1 MTSPPRD
8 ARTWPTGLVLLVAS
22 VAAGVGFFLFPE
34 RGETRVVVAGAI
46 VAGSCI
52 VAAWVIGVT
61 QVRRSA
67 WKGAGHLA
75 TALLLL
81 AAGDLA
87 FMLFFDYPA
96 RQPHASAA
104 DLAFL
109 VFAIPIFL
117 AVRDEFRLHFPPDSR
132 REIWVDVMLV
142 TVSLTV
148 IAYVMLRP
156 TAADGVMSASA
167 AVFAILAAVQFA
179 AFGGLA
185 LWVPSGGHLVQF
197 AIMTGL
203 ATATALFGW
212 QWVHGTFRGTSL
224 EISLLFAAAVLSL
237 AAFVRWS
244 PESWKPGKEARVSR
258 WGRPVLTSA
267 AVAAALAALAFVSMS
282 SDEGSVS
289 RQQATWLIGALG
301 VCVVLR
307 IVANQVRGVQANE
320 RVRTALDQ
328 KEVALR
334 EADTAL
340 DRVREAN
347 ETLRESEEHL
357 RLVFET
363 AVDGIVE
370 LDAKDLIVRANDAF
384 CQMVNLPREVI
395 EGQPWTAVA
404 AAVKGADGSFA
415 TLPSTGQG
423 QINREG
429 QPLYLESRTSAV
441 PIMPPRKLLLV
452 RDVTAAKIADQTIR
466 SLFKFLQDR
475 DEDRTNILR
484 RTNAAIESE
493 RNRVARDL
501 HDGPVQ
507 GVSAASLSLEA
518 ALLMIRAGEIER
530 GIEVLSRIRLELSD
544 EADALRLLMSGL
556 RPPLL
561 EERGLIPALRE
572 TLTRFGTDHGV
583 ETRFT
588 AGAMVSVPDDI
599 ETLAYRVV
607 QEALS
612 NCGKHA
618 NASRVTLHVETD
630 ASQLRVEVADDGIGF
645 DSGMSREFLRSG
657 RVGLASMRERV
668 ELANGTLAVHSTLG
682 RGTTIT
688 ATMPLDVITLRELAP
703 SQQQAGGASSAEA
716 RRAT

>member
-1 MTSPPRD
+1 MSSLPRD
-8 ARTWPTGLVLLVAS
+8 ARTWPTGLVLLVTTA
-22 VAAGVGFFLFPE
+22 VAGVGFLALPD
-34 RGETRVVVAGAI
+34 RDPSRVEMAGVI
-46 VAGSCI
+46 VAGCCI

-61 QVRRSA
+61 QVQRSA
-67 WKGAGHLA
+67 WKGAGHVA

-87 FMLFFDYPA
+87 FILFDTPDIQQ
-96 RQPHASAA
+96 RASAA
-104 DLAFL
+104 DLGFL
-109 VFAIPIFL
+109 VFAIPILL

-156 TAADGVMSASA
+156 ADADGMMSASA

-197 AIMTGL
+197 GIMTGL

-212 QWVHGTFRGTSL
+212 QWVHGEFNGTSL
-224 EISLLFAAAVLSL
+224 EVSVLFAACALAF
-237 AAFVRWS
+237 AAFVRWC
-244 PESWKPGKEARVSR
+244 PASWKPGKKARISR

-267 AVAAALAALAFVSMS
+267 AVAAALAALTFVSIG
-282 SDEGSVS
+282 SDDQKVS
-289 RQQATWLIGALG
+289 TTQAAWLIGALG

-320 RVRTALDQ
+320 RVRTALEQ
-328 KEVALR
+328 KEVALH
-334 EADTAL
+334 EADSAL

-357 RLVFET
+357 RLVIET

-370 LDAKDLIVRANDAF
+370 LDDKDFIVRANDAF

-404 AAVKGADGSFA
+404 AAVKGADETFA

-429 QPLYLESRTSAV
+429 QPLFLESTTSAV

-452 RDVTAAKIADQTIR
+452 RDVTSGKIADQTIR

-484 RTNAAIESE
+484 RMNAAIESE

-518 ALLMIRAGEIER
+518 ALLMIKAGEIER
-530 GIEVLSRIRLELSD
+530 GIEVLSRIRRELSD

-572 TLTRFGTDHGV
+572 TLTRFGTDHGM

-588 AGAMVSVPDDI
+588 SGALQSVPDDI
-599 ETLAYRVV
+599 ETLAWRVV
-607 QEALS
+607 QEALW
-612 NCGKHA
+612 NCGKHS
-618 NASRVTLHVETD
+618 NASTVSLHVEAD
-630 ASQLRVEVADDGIGF
+630 PSQLRVEIADDGVGF
-645 DSGMSREFLRSG
+645 DAGRWREFLRGG

-668 ELANGTLAVHSTLG
+668 ELSNGTLAVHSTLG
-682 RGTTIT
+682 KGTTIT
-688 ATMPLDVITLRELAP
+688 ATLPLDVITLRELTP
-703 SQQQAGGASSAEA
+703 SQQQGK
-716 RRAT
+716 R

>member
-1 MTSPPRD
+1 MSSIPRE
-8 ARTWPTGLVLLVAS
+8 ARTWPTGLVLLVATA
-22 VAAGVGFFLFPE
+22 AAGVGFLEMPG
-34 RGETRVVVAGAI
+34 RGQSRVEVAGAI

-61 QVRRSA
+61 QVQRSA
-67 WKGAGHLA
+67 WKGAGHVA

-87 FMLFFDYPA
+87 FILFDTPDIQQ
-96 RQPHASAA
+96 RASAA
-104 DLAFL
+104 DLGFL
-109 VFAIPIFL
+109 VFAIPILL

-148 IAYVMLRP
+148 IAYVLLRP
-156 TAADGVMSASA
+156 MSADGVISASA

-197 AIMTGL
+197 GIMTVL

-212 QWVHGTFRGTSL
+212 HWVHGEFNGTSL
-224 EISLLFAAAVLSL
+224 EVSVLFAACALAF

-244 PESWKPGKEARVSR
+244 PASWKPGKKARVSR

-267 AVAAALAALAFVSMS
+267 AVAAALAALAFVSIS
-282 SDEGSVS
+282 SDDQTVS
-289 RQQATWLIGALG
+289 SKQAAWLIGALG

-320 RVRTALDQ
+320 RVRTALEQ
-328 KEVALR
+328 KEVALH
-334 EADTAL
+334 EADSAL

-347 ETLRESEEHL
+347 DTLRESEEHL
-357 RLVFET
+357 RLVIET
-363 AVDGIVE
+363 AEDGIVE

-404 AAVKGADGSFA
+404 AAVKGADETFA

-484 RTNAAIESE
+484 RVSATIESE
-493 RNRVARDL
+493 SNRIARDL

-518 ALLMIRAGEIER
+518 ALLMIKAGEIER
-530 GIEVLSRIRLELSD
+530 GIEVLSRIRVELSD
-544 EADALRLLMSGL
+544 EADALRQLMSGL

-572 TLTRFGTDHGV
+572 TLTKFGTDHGM

-588 AGAMVSVPDDI
+588 SGAVQSVPDDI

-612 NCGKHA
+612 NCGKHS
-618 NASRVTLHVETD
+618 NASTVSLHVEVD
-630 ASQLRVEVADDGIGF
+630 PSQLRVEVADDGVGF
-645 DSGMSREFLRSG
+645 DASRVREFLRSG
-657 RVGLASMRERV
+657 RVGLATMRERV
-668 ELANGTLAVHSTLG
+668 ELSNGTLAVHPTLG
-682 RGTTIT
+682 KGTTIT
-688 ATMPLDVITLRELAP
+688 ATLPLDVITLRELAP
-703 SQQQAGGASSAEA
+703 SQQQGK
-716 RRAT
+716 R

>member
-1 MTSPPRD
+1 MSSLPRD
-8 ARTWPTGLVLLVAS
+8 ARTWPTGVVLLVAS
-22 VAAGVGFFLFPE
+22 IAAGVGFLVLPD
-34 RGETRVVVAGAI
+34 RGQARVVAAGAI
-46 VAGSCI
+46 VAGACI

-61 QVRRSA
+61 QAQRR
-67 WKGAGHLA
+67 WMGAGHVA
-75 TALLLL
+75 TALLVI

-87 FMLFFDYPA
+87 FMLFDTPT
-96 RQPHASAA
+96 RQQHASAA
-104 DLAFL
+104 DLGFL
-109 VFAIPIFL
+109 VVAVPILLAI
-117 AVRDEFRLHFPPDSR
+117 RDEFRLHFPPDSR
-132 REIWVDVMLV
+132 REMWVDVMLV

-148 IAYVMLRP
+148 IAYVLLRP
-156 TAADGVMSASA
+156 AEADGVMSASA

-197 AIMTGL
+197 GIMTGL
-203 ATATALFGW
+203 ATATAMFGW
-212 QWVHGTFRGTSL
+212 RWVHDTFDGTSL
-224 EISLLFAAAVLSL
+224 EINGLFAFTALAF
-237 AAFVRWS
+237 AAFVRWC
-244 PESWKPGKEARVSR
+244 PDSWKPGKDARVSR

-282 SDEGSVS
+282 TDTGGISH
-289 RQQATWLIGALG
+289 QQAGWLVAALG

-320 RVRTALDQ
+320 RVRTALEQ

-334 EADTAL
+334 DADSAL
-340 DRVREAN
+340 ERVREAN

-370 LDAKDLIVRANDAF
+370 LDARDVIVRVNDAF
-384 CQMVNLPREVI
+384 CQMVNLPRDVI

-404 AAVKGADGSFA
+404 AAVKGADESFA

-423 QINREG
+423 QITRDG
-429 QPLYLESRTSAV
+429 QPLHLESNTSAV
-441 PIMPPRKLLLV
+441 PLMPPRKLLLV
-452 RDVTAAKIADQTIR
+452 RDVTSGKIADQTIR

-484 RTNAAIESE
+484 RMNAMIEAE
-493 RNRVARDL
+493 RNRTARDL

-518 ALLMIRAGEIER
+518 ALLMIKAGEIER
-530 GIEVLSRIRLELSD
+530 GIEVLSRIRVELSD
-544 EADALRLLMSGL
+544 EADALRRLMSGL

-572 TLTRFGTDHGV
+572 MLTRFGADNGV
-583 ETRFT
+583 ETSFT
-588 AGAMVSVPDDI
+588 SGTLQTVPDDV
-599 ETLAYRVV
+599 ETLAWRVV
-607 QEALS
+607 QEALT

-618 NASRVTLHVETD
+618 NASRVTMHVETD
-630 ASQLRVEVADDGIGF
+630 AGQLQVEVADDGIGF
-645 DSGMSREFLRSG
+645 DYSGRSREFLRSG

-668 ELANGTLAVHSTLG
+668 ELSNGTLAVHSTPG
-682 RGTTIT
+682 KGTTIT
-688 ATMPLDVITLRELAP
+688 ATLPLDVITLRELAP
-703 SQQQAGGASSAEA
+703 APQQAKG
-716 RRAT
+716 